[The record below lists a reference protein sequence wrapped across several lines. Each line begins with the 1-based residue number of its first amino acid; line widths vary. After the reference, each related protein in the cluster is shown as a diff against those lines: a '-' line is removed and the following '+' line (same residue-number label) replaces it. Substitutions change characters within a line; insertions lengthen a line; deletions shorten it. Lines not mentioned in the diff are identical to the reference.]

1 MGALKKYKDH
11 YPTEAKKVAEV
22 QDTKK
27 SSQKDKQVIDA
38 YLNKINDL
46 LESPEK
52 QKKAA
57 LIISQLIN
65 SKK

>member
-1 MGALKKYKDH
+1 MGALKKYKKNFPLED
-11 YPTEAKKVAEV
+11 
-22 QDTKK
+22 QTKK
-27 SSQKDKQVIDA
+27 SSQNADKKAIDA
-38 YLNKINDL
+38 YIKKIEDLMND
-46 LESPEK
+46 PEK